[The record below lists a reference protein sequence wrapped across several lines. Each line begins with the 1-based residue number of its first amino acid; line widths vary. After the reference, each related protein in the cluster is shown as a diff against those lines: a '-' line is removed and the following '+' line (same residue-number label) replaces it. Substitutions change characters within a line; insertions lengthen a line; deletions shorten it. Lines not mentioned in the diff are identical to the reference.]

1 MKIYN
6 NILELTGKTP
16 MVRLSKLEEKYG
28 LNVRLIAKLEMF
40 NPSGSIKIR
49 PAKNMMEKA
58 LEEKLINQDTI
69 IIEPTSGNMG
79 IAFALVCRVMGLK
92 FIAVMPSNMSLERQK
107 LIKAYGG
114 EIVLTETKFGMDGA
128 VKKALELQKEL
139 NGFIPSQFEN
149 KYNPLAHLETAKEIY
164 SDTLGNVDIVVCGV
178 GTGGTISGIGR
189 YLKAIKDIKMISIEP
204 GESPLISSGVS
215 GAHKIQG
222 IGANF
227 IPHNLDIN
235 VIDKV
240 IPVLS
245 SESFEMMRELGLT
258 EGIFAGIS
266 SGAALSGTIK
276 YIKENNV
283 KDKTVVV
290 ILPDTGERYLSMD
303 LGYE

>member
-6 NILELTGKTP
+6 NILELTGNTP
-16 MVRLSKLEEKYG
+16 LVRLRKIEEKYR
-28 LNVRLIAKLEMF
+28 LNVKLIAKLEMF
-40 NPSGSIKIR
+40 NPSGSVKIR
-49 PAKNMMEKA
+49 PAKNMLEKA
-58 LEEKLINQDTI
+58 LEEKLINKDTI

-79 IAFALVCRVMGLK
+79 IAFAMACRVMGFK

-107 LIKAYGG
+107 LIKVYGG
-114 EIVLTETKFGMDGA
+114 EIVLTEPKFGMDGA
-128 VKKALELQKEL
+128 VKKAMELREEL
-139 NGFIPSQFEN
+139 KGFIPLQFEN
-149 KYNPLAHLETAKEIY
+149 IYNPLSHLLTAKEIY
-164 SDTLGNVDIVVCGV
+164 NDTLGEVDIVVSGV

-189 YLKAIKDIKMISIEP
+189 YLKAIKDVKMIAVEP
-204 GESPLISSGVS
+204 SESSLISGGVA
-215 GAHKIQG
+215 GVHRIQG

-235 VIDKV
+235 LVDKV
-240 IPVLS
+240 VPVLS
-245 SESFEMMRELGLT
+245 SEAFDMMRELSLT

-266 SGAALSGTIK
+266 SGAAISGVIK

-283 KDKTVVV
+283 KDKTIVV